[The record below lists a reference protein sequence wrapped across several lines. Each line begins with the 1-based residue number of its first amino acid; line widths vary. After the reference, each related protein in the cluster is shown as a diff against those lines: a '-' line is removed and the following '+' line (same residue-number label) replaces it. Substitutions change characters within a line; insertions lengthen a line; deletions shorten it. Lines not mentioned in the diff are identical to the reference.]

1 MTEALRP
8 AAGTE
13 YAKIG
18 GWLILP
24 AIGTVL
30 APLWTLKEV
39 VQLLAAIFSPN
50 WGRTAP
56 GIQNLIVGEV
66 VVNVL
71 IAAAWLFTAF
81 LLFKLKRLFPAAF
94 IAMCALSLVATF
106 FDIIIANSIVGIR
119 WESQDSTTILKPLL
133 YAAIWIPYMVF
144 SRRVK
149 NTFIN

>member
-13 YAKIG
+13 YSKIG

-24 AIGTVL
+24 AIGTAL

-39 VQLLAAIFSPN
+39 AQLLAAIFGPD

-56 GIQNLIVGEV
+56 GIQNLIVAEV

-71 IAAAWLFTAF
+71 VAAAWLFTAF
-81 LLFKLKRLFPAAF
+81 LLFKLKKLFPAAF
-94 IAMCALSLVATF
+94 ITMCSLSLVATF

-119 WESQDSTTILKPLL
+119 WESRDSTTILKPLL

-149 NTFIN
+149 STFIN